1 MCAGRVRGVCGV
13 CSGRVQGVCG
23 VCAGCVRGVWGRGR
37 GGEKVSLA
45 ALISG
50 YLGKSGHLPRCSQF
64 SSLRGFF
71 SPRISLHVLCR
82 DLDPILKCVFRE
94 MSSATSQELR

>member
-1 MCAGRVRGVCGV
+1 MRIEACVGCVGSVCGVCAGRVRGVCGV

-45 ALISG
+45 ALLSG
-50 YLGKSGHLPRCSQF
+50 YLGKSGHLPRCNA
-64 SSLRGFF
+64 L
-71 SPRISLHVLCR
+71 LC
-82 DLDPILKCVFRE
+82 LC
-94 MSSATSQELR
+94 